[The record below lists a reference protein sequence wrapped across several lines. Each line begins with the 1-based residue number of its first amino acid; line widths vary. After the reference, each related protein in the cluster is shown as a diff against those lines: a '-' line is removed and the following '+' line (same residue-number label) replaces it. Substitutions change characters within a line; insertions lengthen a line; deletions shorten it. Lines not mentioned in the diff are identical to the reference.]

1 MAFEA
6 QTIPLDNYPNTPLD
20 NFPDALQRVPL
31 ADIGLDGL
39 VDPMVGNIQ
48 ATPFVEQ
55 DRSANPWKK
64 V

>member
-6 QTIPLDNYPNTPLD
+6 QTIPLDQYPNTPLD

-39 VDPMVGNIQ
+39 VDPMVSGIE
-48 ATPFVEQ
+48 ASPFVEQ

>member
-6 QTIPLDNYPNTPLD
+6 QTIPLDQYPATPLD

-39 VDPMVGNIQ
+39 VDAMVGNI
-48 ATPFVEQ
+48 ADSPFVEQ